1 MSKILNF
8 TKRNFKELLREPI
21 ICIFCLAFPV
31 VMLALFQI
39 INNYTGGNTPMFEM
53 NSLLPAIIMFSYS
66 FVMLAL
72 AQIVSKDR
80 QSFFLK
86 RLYSTPMRPH
96 HFIFGYFF
104 VGIII
109 GAMQTITCIAC
120 GLIISLITKVAFIS
134 FLGVIL
140 MVASQIPALLIFV
153 FLGILIGT
161 LFGDKSAPGVCSL
174 FINVAGILG
183 GCWMPLETM
192 GNFELICRFL
202 PFYPSVYIGRA
213 ATAARDSLGEI
224 YQFDRVAWLGIIPII
239 IFLIASVALSIA
251 FFERSMTNDK

>member
-109 GAMQTITCIAC
+109 GAMQTLTCIAC
-120 GLIISLITKVAFIS
+120 GLIISLITKGAFIS

-192 GNFELICRFL
+192 GKFELICRFL

-224 YQFDRVAWLGIIPII
+224 YQFDKVAWLGIIPII

>member
-53 NSLLPAIIMFSYS
+53 NSLLPAMIMFSYS

-109 GAMQTITCIAC
+109 GAMQTLTCIAC

-192 GNFELICRFL
+192 GKFELICRFL

-224 YQFDRVAWLGIIPII
+224 YQFDKVAWLGIIPII
-239 IFLIASVALSIA
+239 IFLITSVALSIA
-251 FFERSMTNDK
+251 FFERSMTSDK

>member
-1 MSKILNF
+1 MNKILNF
-8 TKRNFKELLREPI
+8 TKRNLKELLREPI

-53 NSLLPAIIMFSYS
+53 NSLLPAMIMFSYS

-86 RLYSTPMRPH
+86 RLYSTPMRPY

-104 VGIII
+104 VGMII
-109 GAMQTITCIAC
+109 GVVQTIICIIC
-120 GLIISLITKVAFIS
+120 GLIISLITKAAFVS
-134 FLGVIL
+134 FLGIIL
-140 MVASQIPALLIFV
+140 MVLSQIPALLIFV
-153 FLGILIGT
+153 FLGILLGV
-161 LFGDKSAPGVCSL
+161 LFSDKSAPGVCSL

-202 PFYPSVYIGRA
+202 PFYPLVYIGRA
-213 ATAARDSLGEI
+213 ATSAKNSFGVA
-224 YQFDRVAWLGIIPII
+224 YQLDKVAYLGIIPIA
-239 IFLIASVALSIA
+239 IFLIASIVLSIV
-251 FFERSMTNDK
+251 FFEKSMRSDK

>member
-192 GNFELICRFL
+192 GKFELICRFL

>member
-8 TKRNFKELLREPI
+8 TKRNLKEILREPI
-21 ICIFCLAFPV
+21 ICIFCLAFPII
-31 VMLALFQI
+31 MLALFQI
-39 INNYTGGNTPMFEM
+39 INSYTGGNTPMFEM
-53 NSLLPAIIMFSYS
+53 RSLLPAIIMFSFS

-80 QSFFLK
+80 QTFFLK

-96 HFIFGYFF
+96 HFIGGYFF

-109 GAMQTITCIAC
+109 GVMQTITCIIC
-120 GLIISLITKVAFIS
+120 GLIISLITKAAFIS
-134 FLGVIL
+134 FWGVIL
-140 MVASQIPALLIFV
+140 MALSQIPALLIFV
-153 FLGILIGT
+153 FLGILLGI

-174 FINVAGILG
+174 IINVAGILG
-183 GCWMPLETM
+183 GCWMPVETM

-213 ATAARDSLGEI
+213 VSGAINSFGNAYQLDS
-224 YQFDRVAWLGIIPII
+224 VAWLGIIPII
-239 IFLIASVALSIA
+239 IFLLAGVILSIV
-251 FFERSMTNDK
+251 FFEKSMTSDK